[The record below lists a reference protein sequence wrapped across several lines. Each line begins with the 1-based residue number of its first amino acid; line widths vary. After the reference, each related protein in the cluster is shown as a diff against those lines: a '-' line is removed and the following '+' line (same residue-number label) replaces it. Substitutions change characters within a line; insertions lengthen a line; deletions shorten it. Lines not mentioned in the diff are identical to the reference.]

1 MMQTLICNRRNRCM
15 HRSAAAIRAMGLCMI
30 VVLGLAGAGC
40 GELEPIVEPEI
51 VDMQLTLDTL
61 RTQVRDAQRN
71 LAEVRAELE
80 SRRQELAD
88 AQVAR
93 AQLEGRVREA
103 ERRVSDAR
111 HVIEVQREELLA
123 ARAERERVF
132 RSSSQLHGQMRQLQ
146 RKAAKPGGP
155 PIMDPA
161 DAPIPTGAAYQ
172 WSFGTPLPAATPAV
186 NSLPGKRAATAAAMS
201 RVTPIKE
208 IIVKPGDTLWS
219 LARTHRIGLNR
230 LRAINHLTD
239 NQIEVGQVLLLSEN
253 RALTEPSAETSR

>member
-1 MMQTLICNRRNRCM
+1 MMQTLLSGRHSQCTRRTD
-15 HRSAAAIRAMGLCMI
+15 AIRGMSLC
-30 VVLGLAGAGC
+30 VVGVLALAAAGC

-103 ERRVSDAR
+103 ERRVSEAR
-111 HVIEVQREELLA
+111 HVIEIQREELLA

-132 RSSSQLHGQMRQLQ
+132 RSSTQLHGQTRPLQ
-146 RKAAKPGGP
+146 RKSTKPG
-155 PIMDPA
+155 
-161 DAPIPTGAAYQ
+161 APQNTEQAQVPMPTGAAYQ
-172 WSFGTPLPAATPAV
+172 WSFGTPLPSATPAV
-186 NSLPGKRAATAAAMS
+186 NSLPGKRAATPAAMNQNS
-201 RVTPIKE
+201 PVRE

-219 LARTHRIGLNR
+219 LARTYRIGLDR
-230 LRAINHLTD
+230 LRRINHLTD
-239 NQIEVGQVLLLSEN
+239 NQIEVGQVLVLSEYG
-253 RALTEPSAETSR
+253 ALTEPSAETSR

>member
-1 MMQTLICNRRNRCM
+1 MMLC
-15 HRSAAAIRAMGLCMI
+15 AFGL
-30 VVLGLAGAGC
+30 LALTTTAC

-51 VDMQLTLDTL
+51 VDLQLTLDTL

-103 ERRVSDAR
+103 ERRVSEAR

-132 RSSSQLHGQMRQLQ
+132 RSSSQLHGQMKPFQKR
-146 RKAAKPGGP
+146 AAKQEP
-155 PIMDPA
+155 PPVTEPA
-161 DAPIPTGAAYQ
+161 GAPLPTGASFP
-172 WSFGTPLPAATPAV
+172 WSFGTPSPSATPAV
-186 NSLPGKRAATAAAMS
+186 NAFPAKRAATAAAL
-201 RVTPIKE
+201 RQNAPIGE

-219 LARTHRIGLNR
+219 LARKYRIGLNQ
-230 LRAINHLTD
+230 LRAINDLTD
-239 NQIEVGQVLLLSEN
+239 DRIEAGQILFLEH
-253 RALTEPSAETSR
+253 RALTDPSETNR

>member
-1 MMQTLICNRRNRCM
+1 MLG
-15 HRSAAAIRAMGLCMI
+15 A
-30 VVLGLAGAGC
+30 LGLLALTATAC

-51 VDMQLTLDTL
+51 VDLQLTLDTL

-103 ERRVSDAR
+103 ERRVSEAR

-132 RSSSQLHGQMRQLQ
+132 RSSSHSHGQMKQLHSS
-146 RKAAKPGGP
+146 A
-155 PIMDPA
+155 
-161 DAPIPTGAAYQ
+161 
-172 WSFGTPLPAATPAV
+172 SATPAV
-186 NSLPGKRAATAAAMS
+186 NAFPARWAATAAAL
-201 RVTPIKE
+201 RQTPPIE
-208 IIVKPGDTLWS
+208 QIIVKPGDTLWS
-219 LARTHRIGLNR
+219 LARTYRIGLNR
-230 LRAINHLTD
+230 LRAINNLTD
-239 NQIEVGQVLLLSEN
+239 DRIEVGEILFLSEH
-253 RALTEPSAETSR
+253 RALTDPTAEINR